1 MALHS
6 ILKTYCRRLA
16 GLFLLLPVLLLA
28 EDGQSAHF
36 NVTLDFDSQLLD
48 GLIIELLCNSGE
60 PQRQQIR
67 LAVAGSTRLELWR
80 FKNNNTICQLHA
92 LLEDG
97 YSAEY
102 QSQSDGGHRANEH
115 GCHFTTV
122 SHDHNNECLIEIS
135 QNTVPVT
142 VYKKWVGAS
151 GKEPSVEISL
161 ECDGRAISGPRHIN
175 EKSPRGWDVANIHV
189 NGSSCDVFETVDDTF
204 VADQSDCR
212 GVMLFPGR
220 GAECTMV
227 NTKVVKRIEMLNRY
241 GKAIMIIVMLV
252 AGLVAVRR
260 YV

>member
-1 MALHS
+1 MAIHS
-6 ILKTYCRRLA
+6 SLKIVCRRFASL
-16 GLFLLLPVLLLA
+16 LVLLPILLLA
-28 EDGQSAHF
+28 EDSQQALF
-36 NVTLDFDSQLLD
+36 DVTLNFDSQLLEEVN
-48 GLIIELLCNSGE
+48 IELLCNSGQ
-60 PQRQQIR
+60 PLRKQVR
-67 LAVAGSTRLELWR
+67 LTTAGTSRMELLE
-80 FKNNNTICQLHA
+80 FKDHDTICQLRA

-102 QSQSDGGHRANEH
+102 QSQSDGEHRANEH

-135 QNTVPVT
+135 QNTVPLT

-151 GKEPSVEISL
+151 GKEPSVEVRL
-161 ECDGRAISGPRHIN
+161 ECDGRAVSGPRHIN

-241 GKAIMIIVMLV
+241 GKAIMIVVMLV